1 MANANKASKMTE
13 QTNETQAAAAIA
25 PVAAV
30 ETTPVVVAPKKSP
43 AERLEE
49 LTNKLINKVSL
60 TVEELQEFATLPSK
74 IQEIN
79 SKSEAK
85 ALELKATTPPAADQP
100 PLSPAEH
107 WQEKERQFRQRQIE
121 NQKAKP
127 QEEAA
132 ASKPPKSL
140 SGGVEDGSDAS
151 RCNLARDVLSGA
163 VRHGN
168 GKPTDKYDREIA
180 ENDVRRYCR

>member
-1 MANANKASKMTE
+1 MRNALFHPFARAACLSLWLVAATCHAEIYKWVDANGRTHFSERKNDASK
-13 QTNETQAAAAIA
+13 
-25 PVAAV
+25 
-30 ETTPVVVAPKKSP
+30 
-43 AERLEE
+43 
-49 LTNKLINKVSL
+49 
-60 TVEELQEFATLPSK
+60 
-74 IQEIN
+74 
-79 SKSEAK
+79 AK

-121 NQKAKP
+121 NQNAKP